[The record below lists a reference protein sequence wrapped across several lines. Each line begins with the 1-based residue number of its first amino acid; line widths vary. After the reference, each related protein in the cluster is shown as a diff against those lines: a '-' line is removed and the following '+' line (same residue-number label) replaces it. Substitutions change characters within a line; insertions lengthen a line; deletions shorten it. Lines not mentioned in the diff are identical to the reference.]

1 MPAKCLARGRE
12 RVRARER
19 VGERGRAQLGES
31 ARTVAY
37 LQDTRAAGQRGR
49 GALRQTVRSRAS
61 VALPLS
67 LSLPLSLPPARRWWR
82 RLADFCSESLCNFS
96 SCAPDVPQ
104 SQEQSR
110 AEQPKA
116 FRALA
121 FEFRIL
127 ARLYPCVCA
136 RVCVCVCA
144 PHFLLFFFL
153 LFCAC
158 NLCSCCCSSSA
169 FCQDAPQQFR
179 IHLPCSLRRAR
190 TEATLEQYNNKNKN
204 THSHN
209 LAQVIHQSQRQQQQ
223 QKEQQDK

>member
-37 LQDTRAAGQRGR
+37 LQDTRAAGKGGR

-61 VALPLS
+61 IALPLS

-104 SQEQSR
+104 SQEQSN
-110 AEQPKA
+110 PKH
-116 FRALA
+116 LN
-121 FEFRIL
+121 FEYSRVFIR
-127 ARLYPCVCA
+127 VCA
-136 RVCVCVCA
+136 RVCVRVCST
-144 PHFLLFFFL
+144 FSFIFLFIILCSRFVFLLLFFFCIL
-153 LFCAC
+153 SGCTAAVPHPPAVQPPP
-158 NLCSCCCSSSA
+158 S
-169 FCQDAPQQFR
+169 P
-179 IHLPCSLRRAR
+179 H
-190 TEATLEQYNNKNKN
+190 
-204 THSHN
+204 
-209 LAQVIHQSQRQQQQ
+209 
-223 QKEQQDK
+223 

>member
-19 VGERGRAQLGES
+19 VGERGRAQLGKS

-37 LQDTRAAGQRGR
+37 LQDTRAAGQGGR

-116 FRALA
+116 F
-121 FEFRIL
+121 EFRIL
-127 ARLYPCVCA
+127 ARVYPFVCACVCA
-136 RVCVCVCA
+136 CVLHIFFYFSFYYFVLAICVLVA
-144 PHFLLFFFL
+144 VLLL
-153 LFCAC
+153 H
-158 NLCSCCCSSSA
+158 SVRMHRSSSA
-169 FCQDAPQQFR
+169 STCRAASAEPA
-179 IHLPCSLRRAR
+179 LR
-190 TEATLEQYNNKNKN
+190 QP
-204 THSHN
+204 
-209 LAQVIHQSQRQQQQ
+209 
-223 QKEQQDK
+223 

>member
-37 LQDTRAAGQRGR
+37 LQDTRAAGKGGR

-116 FRALA
+116 F
-121 FEFRIL
+121 EFRIL
-127 ARLYPCVCA
+127 ARVYPCVRA
-136 RVCVCVCA
+136 CVCA
-144 PHFLLFFFL
+144 CVLHIFFYFSFYYFVLAICVLVAVLLL
-153 LFCAC
+153 H
-158 NLCSCCCSSSA
+158 SVRMHRCSSASTCRAASA
-169 FCQDAPQQFR
+169 EPA
-179 IHLPCSLRRAR
+179 LR
-190 TEATLEQYNNKNKN
+190 QP
-204 THSHN
+204 
-209 LAQVIHQSQRQQQQ
+209 
-223 QKEQQDK
+223 